1 MLRFEWLLCC
11 HCPVC
16 IYFMFAILRLN
27 KPHLQPS
34 GNADKRRGWNNRGCG
49 RGSHTC
55 SRTLFVSCCTSGA
68 TIAQTLLEFGI
79 KCFFAFPDRCQFDNC
94 SFKSSSLPSSNF
106 FHRPVKN
113 ALVPLKGRNLPSGS
127 STTCDSGTGWSAQR
141 YSVKCQ
147 FFPARGRLK
156 GNQLIVLHLFS
167 AFLLQEVGFNAEM
180 EEFLKDPC
188 DARALVYFGTPW
200 SLLACWRRR
209 VKTALNK
216 Q

>member
-79 KCFFAFPDRCQFDNC
+79 KCIFAFPDRCQFDNC
-94 SFKSSSLPSSNF
+94 LFKSPSLPSSNF
-106 FHRPVKN
+106 FTDLSQQMLLFHWK
-113 ALVPLKGRNLPSGS
+113 AE
-127 STTCDSGTGWSAQR
+127 TCRVEAAP
-141 YSVKCQ
+141 
-147 FFPARGRLK
+147 PAILEQAGRLVSSK
-156 GNQLIVLHLFS
+156 IFCEVSFFS
-167 AFLLQEVGFNAEM
+167 RKMKLNVCPQS
-180 EEFLKDPC
+180 
-188 DARALVYFGTPW
+188 TPG
-200 SLLACWRRR
+200 
-209 VKTALNK
+209 
-216 Q
+216 